1 MTDNA
6 VYILGT
12 LYQFK
17 IGNDTQYPQ
26 LDGCDGITD
35 TTTKLIVV
43 NDFDD
48 SKNDPNRKG
57 DIELY
62 QKQVARHEVLHAF
75 LFESGLDANTFSFN
89 AWAVNE
95 EIVDWFAIQ
104 YPKIKKIYS
113 ELGVE

>member
-17 IGNDTQYPQ
+17 IGNESRYPQ
-26 LDGCDGITD
+26 LSECDGFTD
-35 TTTKLIVV
+35 TTIKRIVV
-43 NDFDD
+43 NDMDD
-48 SKNDPNRKG
+48 SENDPNRKS

-62 QKQVARHEVLHAF
+62 KKQVARHEVLHAF
-75 LFESGLDANTFSFN
+75 LFESGLDANTFSFS
-89 AWAVNE
+89 AWATNE

-113 ELGVE
+113 ELGIE